1 MVNWEEGAWG
11 TQQAQQEGA
20 ARLAVGSVWVF
31 LGRTLTLIL
40 IIKEGAL
47 ALERVADHLASSRF
61 PSCIFRVLG
70 FNGQAALHFFASRP
84 PTLAEWIVAQA
95 QQQQQAAWGTVQMSV
110 GAPRVVI
117 HAI

>member
-1 MVNWEEGAWG
+1 MVWDRSVSRVGPTAAWNP
-11 TQQAQQEGA
+11 
-20 ARLAVGSVWVF
+20 LYYS
-31 LGRTLTLIL
+31 LTLIL

-95 QQQQQAAWGTVQMSV
+95 QQQ
-110 GAPRVVI
+110 
-117 HAI
+117 

>member
-1 MVNWEEGAWG
+1 MQLGW
-11 TQQAQQEGA
+11 Q
-20 ARLAVGSVWVF
+20 LALCGF
-31 LGRTLTLIL
+31 FCTLTLIL

-95 QQQQQAAWGTVQMSV
+95 QQQ
-110 GAPRVVI
+110 
-117 HAI
+117 

>member
-1 MVNWEEGAWG
+1 MVNWEEGARG

-95 QQQQQAAWGTVQMSV
+95 QQQ
-110 GAPRVVI
+110 
-117 HAI
+117 